1 MTPLDYVLT
10 STALFRLVGKTPGVY
25 AVDETG
31 NSYAIFEAYGS
42 MYHGDEATG
51 LAFSPDGTRM
61 YACFQDCGCEV
72 SGDPDCGCLFEFRRD
87 DGRTFDGRAMGLKSH
102 PLDL

>member
-1 MTPLDYVLT
+1 MYALDE
-10 STALFRLVGKTPGVY
+10 S
-25 AVDETG
+25 G

-42 MYHGDEATG
+42 MYHGDETTG

-72 SGDPDCGCLFEFRRD
+72 SGDPDCGCLIEFWRD

-102 PLDL
+102 PSDFPDVSPSDL